1 MLSYKCHFVPLS
13 GISRYKSMI
22 KDEIKKDFEIAL
34 KAMKIADFSVDI
46 EKPADSN
53 FGDYSGTAPLK
64 LTKQLKKSPMI
75 IAEEIVKQF
84 PKNKNIQKIEIVKPG
99 FINFWISNLQ
109 LINQLTETLTNG
121 FSFPEYHLGKNKKV
135 MVEFAHPNTHKLF
148 HIGHLRNISTGE
160 SVVRILEAVGNKVIR
175 TNYEGDVGM
184 HIAKCLFGIKNEK
197 LEIKN
202 LKTLQEKIEMIGKM
216 YSNGTKAYEDDPKAK
231 EEILKINKMI
241 YERDP
246 KIMPLWTETRKWS
259 LKYFEENYKRFY
271 SHFDKYYFESE
282 IHERGL
288 QISNESLK
296 KEILEKSQGAIIFNG
311 KKYGLDTRVF
321 VNSLGYP
328 TYEGKELALA
338 EKETSDFGELD
349 KIIHTVTP
357 EQSSFFKVTFKVE
370 ELLDE
375 KKYKG
380 KQYHLVY
387 EWVKL
392 KAGKMSSREGNIIE
406 ANWLIDEV
414 KKKIIEKSK
423 CAEET
428 AEVLAVASV
437 KYSFLK
443 NGTQTIIHF
452 DIDESIAV
460 DGNSA
465 PYLIYTYVRCQSVL
479 NKSQKLEVK
488 SQNLKSKV
496 KSEFNNETMKQLN
509 NDETNV
515 LRLINQFP
523 EIVQQSAIQLSPNL
537 IANYLYE
544 LAQKYNYFYQKNK
557 IIESE
562 DKIKQF
568 RLSLTQATGKVI
580 KEGLNLLG
588 IKTVEKM

>member
-1 MLSYKCHFVPLS
+1 
-13 GISRYKSMI
+13 MI
-22 KDEIKKDFEIAL
+22 KDKIIKNLQIVLKKLDIKD
-34 KAMKIADFSVDI
+34 VDI
-46 EKPADSN
+46 SLEKPANSD
-53 FGDYSGTAPLK
+53 FGDYSTSIALK
-64 LTKQLKKSPMI
+64 LTKQLKKNPI
-75 IAEEIVKQF
+75 LIAEEIKKNF
-84 PKNKNIQKIEIVKPG
+84 PKTDSIEKIDVIKPG
-99 FINFWISNLQ
+99 FVNFWISSVQ
-109 LINQLTETLTNG
+109 SINRLTEIVEKG
-121 FSFPEYHLGKNKKV
+121 FSYPEYHLGKNKKI

-160 SVVRILEAVGNKVIR
+160 TLVRIFKAVGNKVIR
-175 TNYEGDVGM
+175 SNYEGDVGL
-184 HIAKCLFGIKNEK
+184 HIAKCLFGIKSEK
-197 LEIKN
+197 LKIN
-202 LKTLQEKIEMIGKM
+202 SFKTLQEKIEFIGKM
-216 YSNGTKAYEDDPKAK
+216 YSKGTKAYEDDPKAK

-241 YERDP
+241 YDNDP
-246 KIMPLWTETRKWS
+246 KIMPLWTETRQWS
-259 LKYFEENYKRFY
+259 LDYFDENYKRFY
-271 SHFDKYYFESE
+271 SHFDRLYFESE
-282 IHERGL
+282 IHQRGL
-288 QISNESLK
+288 EISKEILK
-296 KEILEKSQGAIIFNG
+296 KGILEKSQGAIVFNG

-321 VNSLGYP
+321 INSLGFP

-338 EKETSDFGELD
+338 EKEFSDFGQLD

-357 EQSSFFKVTFKVE
+357 EQTSFFKVTFKVE
-370 ELLDE
+370 ELIDE
-375 KKYKG
+375 KKYKN
-380 KQYHLVY
+380 KQFHLAY

-414 KKKIIEKSK
+414 KKKILEKSK
-423 CAEET
+423 CDAET
-428 AEVLAVASV
+428 AEILAVAST

-479 NKSQKLEVK
+479 RKAGDYQV
-488 SQNLKSKV
+488 
-496 KSEFNNETMKQLN
+496 TKQLTSQLTI
-509 NDETNV
+509 EESNV

-523 EIVQQSAIQLSPNL
+523 EIVKESAIQLSPNL

-562 DKIKQF
+562 ENTKQF
-568 RLSLTQATGKVI
+568 RLKLTQATSKVI

>member
-1 MLSYKCHFVPLS
+1 
-13 GISRYKSMI
+13 MI
-22 KDEIKKDFEIAL
+22 KDKILKNLGEVLKK
-34 KAMKIADFSVDI
+34 MNIADVDVSL
-46 EKPADSN
+46 EKPANSD
-53 FGDYSGTAPLK
+53 FGDYSTSLPLK
-64 LTKQLKKSPMI
+64 LTKQLKKSPLL
-75 IAEEIVKQF
+75 IAEEIVKNF
-84 PKNKNIQKIEIVKPG
+84 PKNENIQKIEIVKPG
-99 FINFWISNLQ
+99 FINFWISTVQ
-109 LINQLTETLTNG
+109 SINRLTEVVEKG
-121 FSFPEYHLGKNKKV
+121 FSFPEYYLGKNKKI

-160 SVVRILEAVGNKVIR
+160 ALVRIFEAVGNKVIR
-175 TNYEGDVGM
+175 GNYQGDVGL
-184 HIAKCLFGIKNEK
+184 HIAKCLYGLKNSK
-197 LEIKN
+197 IN
-202 LKTLQEKIEMIGKM
+202 ISGLKTLQEKIELIGKM
-216 YSNGTKAYEDDPKAK
+216 YSAGTKAYEDDAKAK
-231 EEILKINKMI
+231 EEIIKINRMI

-246 KIMPLWTETRKWS
+246 EILSLWTETRQWS
-259 LKYFEENYKRFY
+259 LDYFEKNYKRFY
-271 SHFDKYYFESE
+271 SNFDRCYFESE
-282 IHERGL
+282 LPERGIKIVDEL
-288 QISNESLK
+288 LK
-296 KEILEKSQGAIIFNG
+296 KGILEKSQGAIVFNG

-321 VNSLGYP
+321 INSLGYP

-338 EKETSDFGELD
+338 EKEFSDFGELD

-357 EQSSFFKVTFKVE
+357 EQTSFFKVTFKVE
-370 ELLDE
+370 ELIDE

-380 KQYHLVY
+380 KQHHLAY

-392 KAGKMSSREGNIIE
+392 KEGKMSSREGNIIE

-414 KKKIIEKSK
+414 KKKIAEKFK
-423 CAEET
+423 CDEET
-428 AEVLAVASV
+428 TEILAVASV

-479 NKSQKLEVK
+479 NKSKINSPNSLN
-488 SQNLKSKV
+488 S
-496 KSEFNNETMKQLN
+496 LN
-509 NDETNV
+509 NLIINSDESNV

-544 LAQKYNYFYQKNK
+544 LAQNYNYFYQKNK
-557 IIESE
+557 ILESE
-562 DKIKQF
+562 EKTKQL
-568 RLSLTQATGKVI
+568 RLTLTQVTGKVI